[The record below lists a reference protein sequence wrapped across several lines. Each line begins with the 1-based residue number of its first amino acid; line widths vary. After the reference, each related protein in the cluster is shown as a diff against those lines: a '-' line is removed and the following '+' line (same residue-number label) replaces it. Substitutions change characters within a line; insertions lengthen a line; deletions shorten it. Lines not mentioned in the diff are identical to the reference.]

1 MGACLLLFMGVSAAL
16 NWSLSTRNVRERV
29 FNEEL
34 PAVVSSVRG
43 DIQRQIAAPLAMSLG
58 VANNTFLLDWEAAGE
73 PESGLGAWKRYAN
86 QLKNKLQAGEVF
98 WVSETSRNYFTE
110 SGVSRQVSATD
121 PKDSWFSGFLASNK
135 PYTLDIGH
143 SEANGGYMLFINVR
157 FDAGQGKRGLAGL
170 GLPVTALADSLKAI
184 KLHDSGFVYLVR
196 ADGQLLVH
204 RDTALV
210 DGTHTMKD
218 LPGFDAAIVPTLLS
232 QKPYAYATYNAAG
245 GTHVVASSYIPE
257 LNMYVIAEVPESE
270 VLAGVTRTAALASL
284 VSGVIGGALAIVVIF
299 LVSRAIA
306 APVGRAA
313 KLLGDIADG
322 DGDLTRRM
330 EVESHDEVGQLA
342 GAFNRFVASLEHM
355 ITQVRHTAESISVA
369 SSQVATGSQDLS
381 QRTEQTASA
390 LQQTAS
396 SMEELTSTVQS
407 NAESAQQASG
417 LANAAGNVAN
427 EGGQAMTQIVNT
439 MQEINASSRK
449 IAEIIGVIDGIAFQT
464 NILALNAA
472 VEAARAG
479 EQGRGFAVVA
489 GEVRALAQRSTQA
502 SKEIRTL
509 ITSSVAEVEGGST
522 LVSRAGSTMQELVT
536 SVNQLTQ
543 IIHGIDTA
551 TGEQSRGLV
560 EINQSITHLDGM
572 TQQNAALVEQST
584 AAAESMRTQ
593 AQQLLQAVGA
603 FKLSQAGFPATGA
616 GSGHVKRG

>member
-1 MGACLLLFMGVSAAL
+1 
-16 NWSLSTRNVRERV
+16 
-29 FNEEL
+29 
-34 PAVVSSVRG
+34 VV
-43 DIQRQIAAPLAMSLG
+43 
-58 VANNTFLLDWEAAGE
+58 
-73 PESGLGAWKRYAN
+73 
-86 QLKNKLQAGEVF
+86 
-98 WVSETSRNYFTE
+98 
-110 SGVSRQVSATD
+110 
-121 PKDSWFSGFLASNK
+121 
-135 PYTLDIGH
+135 
-143 SEANGGYMLFINVR
+143 
-157 FDAGQGKRGLAGL
+157 
-170 GLPVTALADSLKAI
+170 
-184 KLHDSGFVYLVR
+184 
-196 ADGQLLVH
+196 
-204 RDTALV
+204 
-210 DGTHTMKD
+210 
-218 LPGFDAAIVPTLLS
+218 
-232 QKPYAYATYNAAG
+232 
-245 GTHVVASSYIPE
+245 
-257 LNMYVIAEVPESE
+257 AEVPESE

-330 EVESHDEVGQLA
+330 EVESQDEVGQLA
-342 GAFNRFVASLEHM
+342 GAFNRFVTSLEQM

-369 SSQVATGSQDLS
+369 SSEVATGSQDLS

-417 LANAAGNVAN
+417 LASAAGNVAN

-439 MQEINASSRK
+439 MEEINASSRK

-509 ITSSVAEVEGGST
+509 ITSSVAEVEGGTS
-522 LVSRAGSTMQELVT
+522 LVTRAGATMQELVT
-536 SVNQLTQ
+536 SVNRLTQ

-616 GSGHVKRG
+616 GGGHVKRG